1 MVAKPEAHAVSDL
14 LKMRDPK
21 QSSVGYYLEVPAF
34 QRGLV
39 WSDEKKRNL
48 IASMYKGFPIGSL
61 LLYVSK
67 EIASDGKRVNA
78 QIIDGLQR
86 STAILDYAA
95 KPLKFAPVADHLIS
109 AITKASILRILQ
121 ASGSKL
127 ESKQVRDAL
136 NAWAIE
142 TEEPKLAK
150 GFKTEKLI
158 ARLTKIADIEL
169 NEDSKDELSQI
180 IDEDVIDF
188 LNEQFK
194 VINNYKV
201 PVIVYSGSEEDLPEI
216 FESLNSGTPLTK
228 YDKFGATWSTHQVK
242 TKTEEIRA
250 AIKDRYS
257 VYIDKGWE
265 VQDFDVTQDL
275 GEDDLNLFEYL
286 TGLGKVLSNKFSS
299 LFDQMDKTSEPSSS
313 AFVLTTVAHGLKIA
327 DMASLPKKLNV
338 NGGIDLTDFESA
350 LMQACTLVNGKLA
363 ELLALKMN
371 QRNVNDRF
379 LPHSENQILSLILR
393 VLIEQF
399 DTSTWKPLKEKTQI
413 NDLLGNIQVHY
424 VRDILGEA
432 WRGSG
437 DSTLFER
444 VWIKNESTGAL
455 SRSSY
460 YLQRPTEAD
469 INQLMISHH
478 ESDLNKRQSNRGNLS
493 AKSKLLLRVL
503 YTDIISHKDNVTVQ
517 FDIEHLAPVKAL
529 SNLITDKH
537 IDEGLPISCL
547 GNLAVLPTLIN
558 IIKGKNFVGDYISEK
573 PADFNVDK
581 ISKINSY
588 VIQPLAEEI
597 KHSLVK
603 NESEYLD
610 FVKTRFLE
618 QKKYILKNL
627 GY

>member
-21 QSSVGYYLEVPAF
+21 QSSVGYFLEVPAF

-61 LLYVSK
+61 LLYASK

-109 AITKASILRILQ
+109 ADTKATILRILQ
-121 ASGSKL
+121 DSGSKI
-127 ESKQVRDAL
+127 EAKQVRDAI
-136 NAWAIE
+136 NQWAIE

-158 ARLTKIADIEL
+158 SKLTKAADANLE
-169 NEDSKDELSQI
+169 EDIKDELSLI
-180 IDEDVIDF
+180 IDGEVIDY

-228 YDKFGATWSTHQVK
+228 YDKFGATWSTHTVK
-242 TKTEEIRA
+242 TKTEEIRT
-250 AIKDRYS
+250 AIKERYS

-286 TGLGKVLSNKFSS
+286 TGLGKVLSDKYAS
-299 LFDQMDKTSEPSSS
+299 LFDQMNKNSEPSSS

-327 DMASLPKKLNV
+327 DMASLPKQLNS
-338 NGGIDLTDFESA
+338 GGVIDLSAFEEA
-350 LMQACTLVNGKLA
+350 LMKACFLVNGKLA

-371 QRNVNDRF
+371 QRNANDRF
-379 LPHSENQILSLILR
+379 LPHSENQILSIILR

-399 DTSTWKPLKEKTQI
+399 DTNTWKPLKEKTQL
-413 NDLLGNIQVHY
+413 NSLLDNIQVHY

-444 VWIKNESTGAL
+444 VWIKNESTGSL
-455 SRSSY
+455 SRSPF

-469 INQLMISHH
+469 INQLLVGHH
-478 ESDLNKRQSNRGNLS
+478 EAELNKRQSNRGNLS

-503 YTDIISHKDNVTVQ
+503 YTDIISHKDNVTIQ

-529 SNLITDKH
+529 SNLISNKK
-537 IDEGLPISCL
+537 IDDGLPISCL
-547 GNLAVLPTLIN
+547 GNLAVLPTILN
-558 IIKGKNFVGDYISEK
+558 IIKGKHFVGDHMNEK
-573 PADFNVDK
+573 PADYTEDK
-581 ISKINSY
+581 VSKINTY
-588 VIQPLAEEI
+588 VIQPKAKDI
-597 KHSLVK
+597 TQSLVK
-603 NESEYLD
+603 DEAEYLD
-610 FVKTRFLE
+610 FVKSRFLE
-618 QKKYILKNL
+618 QKKHILKNL